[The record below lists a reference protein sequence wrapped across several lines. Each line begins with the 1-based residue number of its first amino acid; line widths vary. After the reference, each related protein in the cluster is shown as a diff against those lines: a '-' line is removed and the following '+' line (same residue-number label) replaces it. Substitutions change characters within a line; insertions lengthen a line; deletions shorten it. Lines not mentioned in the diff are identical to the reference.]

1 MLSHRV
7 PALHNCLKFSLLSS
21 CLYEA
26 KITLKKSS
34 IDPIVA
40 LREKQRS
47 SMSGLVP
54 AHTNGLYRGPGMEAH
69 EYRWLPG
76 LSIMRV
82 LILSPGVGWV
92 AGL

>member
-1 MLSHRV
+1 M
-7 PALHNCLKFSLLSS
+7 HNCLKFSLLSS

-26 KITLKKSS
+26 NLTLKKSA

-40 LREKQRS
+40 LREKQGS

-54 AHTNGLYRGPGMEAH
+54 AHMNGLYRGPGMEAH
-69 EYRWLPG
+69 EYRWVAG
-76 LSIMRV
+76 I
-82 LILSPGVGWV
+82 INHEGVNTQSRGSV